1 MPLIQSDAITRLFAR
16 QASRRSALR
25 QLGGGGAALAAL
37 GGVGSGAGIA
47 TASAPVTAQ
56 PEATSAFAYRLEA
69 SAPLEFDGGLAR
81 VVTQH
86 EFPVLASMAIRSE
99 QLDPGALQAPH
110 WHPEAGEV
118 HYVMAGQGTATVLSP
133 GHEYASFELR
143 PGSVSFFPR
152 GHYHFVHN
160 TGDEPMQV
168 LAAFTHETPTQFS
181 AGDVFGFVPKPIQA
195 QVLGV
200 PAADFPDLPAPT
212 SRPVVPQVPAA
223 AAREADQSATPPAP
237 YTLNLDG
244 IEPAVF
250 EGGTVTNVR
259 GKEFARL
266 DGICFLPLY
275 VEARGVR
282 EPHWHPNAA
291 ELIYIVSGEAEIGL
305 VGPDDVRET
314 FTIGPGDLA
323 FFPMNWFHYVASS
336 GTEPLDSIV
345 YLSHAAPT
353 RIDLSDMVA
362 FLPREVT
369 AASVGLETTAFNA
382 LPDRPGIVVAAAPA
396 GA

>member
-1 MPLIQSDAITRLFAR
+1 A
-16 QASRRSALR
+16 
-25 QLGGGGAALAAL
+25 LGGGH
-37 GGVGSGAGIA
+37 GAGVAASSPPA
-47 TASAPVTAQ
+47 TQ
-56 PEATSAFAYRLEA
+56 PAAISAFAYRLEA
-69 SAPLEFDGGLAR
+69 SSPLRFEGGLAR
-81 VVTQH
+81 VATQR
-86 EFPVLASMAIRSE
+86 EFPVLAGMAIRAE
-99 QLDPGALQAPH
+99 QLDPGSLQAPH

-133 GHEYASFELR
+133 GHEHSSFDLR

-160 TGDEPMQV
+160 TGAEPLRV
-168 LAAFTHETPTQFS
+168 LAAFTHEAPTQFS
-181 AGDVFGFVPKPIQA
+181 AGDAFGFVPKPILA

-200 PAADFPDLPAPT
+200 AADDMPDLPAPT
-212 SRPVVPQVPAA
+212 SRSVVPLVTAA
-223 AAREADQSATPPAP
+223 AAPEADQSATPPAP

-259 GKEFARL
+259 GQELDRL

-275 VEARGVR
+275 VEAGGVR

-291 ELIYIVSGEAEIGL
+291 ELIYVISGEAEIGL
-305 VGPDDVRET
+305 VGPDDLLET

-323 FFPMNWFHYVASS
+323 FFPMNWIHYVASIGS
-336 GTEPLDSIV
+336 EPLDSIV

-353 RIDLSDMVA
+353 RIDLSDMVG
-362 FLPREVT
+362 FLPRAVS
-369 AASVGLETTAFNA
+369 AVSVGLDAAAFDA
-382 LPDRPGIVVAAAPA
+382 LPQRTGVVVAAAPA
-396 GA
+396 GS